1 MKIKLYWS
9 ITSNRVF
16 YVMNNAIYEINGELM
31 VGSPNLL
38 KTESSIHCIGEI

>member
-16 YVMNNAIYEINGELM
+16 YVMNNAIYRIDGELM
-31 VGSPNLL
+31 VGSPRLL
-38 KTESSIHCIGEI
+38 KTLSSICYIGEI